1 LAICKPK
8 IRKSAQKGSLIFGFG
23 GKRYKEK
30 LIYIA
35 RVTDKLKD
43 QAYYQRRKYAGRPD
57 CIYRVKGG
65 RAERRDSARYH
76 VMSDE
81 RKKDVGLR
89 FENAFVLLSK
99 DFRYLG
105 KSGTCDYKRHH
116 RELKKLIAG
125 LKRGHRRHHSAV
137 LRNQLLA
144 LKDKIWRK
152 YPRMRVGAP
161 SDNDYNRSCN
171 TECPSASC

>member
-1 LAICKPK
+1 VVGGFWPPSHNGFCPKDQKASPAPEWCKA
-8 IRKSAQKGSLIFGFG
+8 RKSAQKGSLIFGFG

-35 RVTDKLKD
+35 CVTDKLES
-43 QAYYQRRKYAGRPD
+43 QAYYQRQKYAGRPD

-105 KSGTCDYKRHH
+105 KSGTYDYKRYH
-116 RELKKLIAG
+116 RELKCGPEAATDW
-125 LKRGHRRHHSAV
+125 RGKAH
-137 LRNQLLA
+137 
-144 LKDKIWRK
+144 
-152 YPRMRVGAP
+152 GAHP
-161 SDNDYNRSCN
+161 G
-171 TECPSASC
+171 